1 VNYGGQNKMTLQNEI
16 AHAMLKVGAVEL
28 NPTDLFTW
36 ASGIKSPIYCD
47 TRLTISDPIIRKQLA
62 NGLAQNI
69 KEFFPGTEV
78 VAGTATAGIPHAAWV
93 SDILDLPM
101 VYVRS
106 KAKEHGRGNQI
117 EGKYAPGQKVVVVE
131 DIVSTGGSSITAV
144 EALRAAGC
152 EVLGVVC
159 VYTYNL
165 PKAEEAF
172 DAAGIKYVSLTNFD
186 YLVEAANESGAISQE
201 QIPFLKE
208 WHADLKAG
216 KLQK

>member
-1 VNYGGQNKMTLQNEI
+1 MTLQNEI

-47 TRLTISDPIIRKQLA
+47 TRLTISDPVIRKQLA

-69 KEFFPGTEV
+69 KEFFPETEV

-93 SDILDLPM
+93 SDILELPM

-152 EVLGVVC
+152 EVVGVVC

-165 PKAEEAF
+165 PKAEKAF
-172 DAAGIKYVSLTNFD
+172 DEIGVKYVSLTNFD
-186 YLVEAANESGAISQE
+186 YLVEAANESGAIQAD

-208 WHADLKAG
+208 WHAKLKAG
-216 KLQK
+216 EL

>member
-1 VNYGGQNKMTLQNEI
+1 MTLQNEI

-28 NPTDLFTW
+28 NPTELFTW

-47 TRLTISDPIIRKQLA
+47 TRLTISDPVIRKQLA
-62 NGLAQNI
+62 NGLASVI
-69 KEFFPGTEV
+69 KENFGATEI

-93 SDILDLPM
+93 SDILELPM

-117 EGKYAPGQKVVVVE
+117 EGKYATGQKVVVVE

-165 PKAEEAF
+165 PRAEQAF
-172 DAAGIKYVSLTNFD
+172 DEAGIQYVSLTNFD
-186 YLVEAANESGAISQE
+186 YLIEAANESGAIKE
-201 QIPFLKE
+201 EDIPFLKE
-208 WHADLKAG
+208 WHGKLKAG
-216 KLQK
+216 EL

>member
-1 VNYGGQNKMTLQNEI
+1 MSLQNEI

-36 ASGIKSPIYCD
+36 ASGIQSPIYCD
-47 TRLTISDPIIRKQLA
+47 TRLTISDPVIRKQLA
-62 NGLAQNI
+62 NGLSSLI
-69 KEFFPGTEV
+69 KDHFSDCEV

-93 SDILDLPM
+93 ADIMQLPM

-117 EGKYAPGQKVVVVE
+117 EGKYAKGQKVVVIE
-131 DIVSTGGSSITAV
+131 DIISTGGSSITAV
-144 EALRAAGC
+144 EALRNAGC

-165 PKAEEAF
+165 PKADQAF
-172 DAAGIKYVSLTNFD
+172 DEAGVKFVSLTNFD
-186 YLVEAANESGAISQE
+186 YLIDAAKEASVIQE
-201 QIPFLKE
+201 KDIPFLKN
-208 WHADLKAG
+208 WHQDLKTG
-216 KLQK
+216 KLR

>member
-1 VNYGGQNKMTLQNEI
+1 MTLQNEI

-47 TRLTISDPIIRKQLA
+47 TRLTISDPVIRKELA
-62 NGLAQNI
+62 NGLAAVI
-69 KEFFPGTEV
+69 KENFGATEI

-93 SDILDLPM
+93 SDILELPM

-117 EGKYAPGQKVVVVE
+117 EGKYAAGQKVVVVE

-165 PKAEEAF
+165 PRAEQAF
-172 DAAGIKYVSLTNFD
+172 DEAGIQYVSLTNFD
-186 YLVEAANESGAISQE
+186 YLIEAANESGAIKE
-201 QIPFLKE
+201 EDIPFLKE
-208 WHADLKAG
+208 WHGKLKAG
-216 KLQK
+216 EL

>member
-1 VNYGGQNKMTLQNEI
+1 MSLQKEI

-28 NPTDLFTW
+28 NPTELFTW

-47 TRLTISDPIIRKQLA
+47 TRLTISDSIIRKQIA
-62 NGLAQNI
+62 KGLAQNI
-69 KEFFPGTEV
+69 KEFFPDTDV

-93 SDILDLPM
+93 SDILELPM

-117 EGKYAPGQKVVVVE
+117 EGKIKAGQKVVVVE
-131 DIVSTGGSSITAV
+131 DIISTGGSSITAV

-152 EVLGVVC
+152 EVAGVVC

-165 PKAEEAF
+165 PRAEQAF
-172 DAAGIKYVSLTNFD
+172 EKTGVKYVSLTNFD
-186 YLVEAANESGAISQE
+186 YLVEAATESGAIKE
-201 QIPFLKE
+201 DNIPFLKE
-208 WHADLKAG
+208 WHAKLKAG
-216 KLQK
+216 EL

>member
-1 VNYGGQNKMTLQNEI
+1 MSLQNEI

-47 TRLTISDPIIRKQLA
+47 TRLTISDPVIRKQLA

-69 KEFFPGTEV
+69 KEFFPETEV
-78 VAGTATAGIPHAAWV
+78 IAGTATAGIPHAAWV
-93 SDILDLPM
+93 SDILELPM

-117 EGKYAPGQKVVVVE
+117 EGKYTAGQKVVVVE

-152 EVLGVVC
+152 EVVGVVC

-172 DAAGIKYVSLTNFD
+172 DAAGVKYVSLTNFD
-186 YLVEAANESGAISQE
+186 YLVEAANESGAISQD

-208 WHADLKAG
+208 WHAKLKAG
-216 KLQK
+216 EL

>member
-1 VNYGGQNKMTLQNEI
+1 MTLQKEI
-16 AHAMLKVGAVEL
+16 AKAMLQVGAVEL

-69 KEFFPGTEV
+69 KEFFPDTEV

-93 SDILDLPM
+93 ADLLELPM

-117 EGKYAPGQKVVVVE
+117 EGKISAGQKVVVVE

-152 EVLGVVC
+152 EVVGVVC

-165 PKAEEAF
+165 PRAEQAF
-172 DAAGIKYVSLTNFD
+172 DDAGVKYVSLTNFD
-186 YLVEAANESGAISQE
+186 YLIEAATETGAITE
-201 QIPFLKE
+201 ENIPFLKD
-208 WHADLKAG
+208 WHAKLKAG
-216 KLQK
+216 ELK

>member
-1 VNYGGQNKMTLQNEI
+1 MTLQNEI

-28 NPTDLFTW
+28 NPTELFTW

-47 TRLTISDPIIRKQLA
+47 TRLTISDPVIRKQLA
-62 NGLAQNI
+62 NGLAAII
-69 KEFFPGTEV
+69 KENFEGTEI

-117 EGKYAPGQKVVVVE
+117 EGKYAAGQKVIVVE

-165 PKAEEAF
+165 PRAEQAF
-172 DAAGIKYVSLTNFD
+172 DEAGIKYVSLTNFD
-186 YLVEAANESGAISQE
+186 YLIEAANESGAIKE
-201 QIPFLKE
+201 DDIPFLKD
-208 WHADLKAG
+208 WHAKLKAG
-216 KLQK
+216 EL

>member
-1 VNYGGQNKMTLQNEI
+1 MTLQNEI

-28 NPTDLFTW
+28 NPTELFTW
-36 ASGIKSPIYCD
+36 ASGIQSPIYCD
-47 TRLTISDPIIRKQLA
+47 TRLTISDPVIRKQLA
-62 NGLAQNI
+62 NGLASLI
-69 KEFFPGTEV
+69 KENFGATEI

-117 EGKYAPGQKVVVVE
+117 EGKYAAGQKVVVVE

-165 PKAEEAF
+165 PRAEQAF
-172 DAAGIKYVSLTNFD
+172 DQAGIQYVSLTNFD
-186 YLVEAANESGAISQE
+186 YLIEAANESGAIQE
-201 QIPFLKE
+201 EDIPFLKE
-208 WHADLKAG
+208 WHGKLKAG
-216 KLQK
+216 EL

>member
-1 VNYGGQNKMTLQNEI
+1 MTLQNEI

-28 NPTDLFTW
+28 NPTELFTW

-47 TRLTISDPIIRKQLA
+47 TRLTISDPVIRKQLA
-62 NGLAQNI
+62 NGLASVI
-69 KEFFPGTEV
+69 KENFGATEI

-93 SDILDLPM
+93 SDILELPM

-117 EGKYAPGQKVVVVE
+117 EGKYAAGQKVVVVE
-131 DIVSTGGSSITAV
+131 DIVSTGGSSITSV

-165 PKAEEAF
+165 PRAEQAF
-172 DAAGIKYVSLTNFD
+172 DEDGIQYVSLTNFD
-186 YLVEAANESGAISQE
+186 YLIEAANESGAIKE
-201 QIPFLKE
+201 EDIPFLKE
-208 WHADLKAG
+208 WHGKLKAG
-216 KLQK
+216 EL

>member
-1 VNYGGQNKMTLQNEI
+1 MTLQNEI

-28 NPTDLFTW
+28 NPTELFTW

-47 TRLTISDPIIRKQLA
+47 TRLTISDPVIRKQLA
-62 NGLAQNI
+62 NGLASLI
-69 KEFFPGTEV
+69 KENFGTTEI

-117 EGKYAPGQKVVVVE
+117 EGKYAAGQKVVVVE

-165 PKAEEAF
+165 PRAEQAF
-172 DAAGIKYVSLTNFD
+172 EEAGIKYVSLTNFD
-186 YLVEAANESGAISQE
+186 YLIEAANESGAIQE
-201 QIPFLKE
+201 GDIPFLKE
-208 WHADLKAG
+208 WHGKLKAG
-216 KLQK
+216 EL

>member
-1 VNYGGQNKMTLQNEI
+1 MTLQKEI

-28 NPTDLFTW
+28 NPTELFTW

-47 TRLTISDPIIRKQLA
+47 TRLTISDPAIRKQLA

-69 KEFFPGTEV
+69 QEFFPATEV

-93 SDILDLPM
+93 ADILELPM

-117 EGKYAPGQKVVVVE
+117 EGKYAPGQRVVVVE

-208 WHADLKAG
+208 WHGKLKAG
-216 KLQK
+216 TL

>member
-1 VNYGGQNKMTLQNEI
+1 MSLQNEI

-47 TRLTISDPIIRKQLA
+47 TRLTISDPVIRKQLA
-62 NGLAQNI
+62 NGLSSLIN
-69 KEFFPGTEV
+69 EHFSDCEV

-93 SDILDLPM
+93 ADIMQLPM

-117 EGKYAPGQKVVVVE
+117 EGKYAKGQKVVVIE
-131 DIVSTGGSSITAV
+131 DIISTGGSSITAV
-144 EALRAAGC
+144 EALRNAGC

-165 PKAEEAF
+165 PKADQVFDEAGVKF
-172 DAAGIKYVSLTNFD
+172 VSLTNFD
-186 YLVEAANESGAISQE
+186 YLIDAAKEATAIQE
-201 QIPFLKE
+201 DDIPFLKK
-208 WHADLKAG
+208 WHQDLKTG
-216 KLQK
+216 KLK

>member
-1 VNYGGQNKMTLQNEI
+1 MGGINMTLQNEI

-28 NPTDLFTW
+28 NPTELFTW

-47 TRLTISDPIIRKQLA
+47 TRLTISDPVIRKQLA
-62 NGLAQNI
+62 NGLASLI
-69 KEFFPGTEV
+69 KENFGATEI

-93 SDILDLPM
+93 SDILELPM

-117 EGKYAPGQKVVVVE
+117 EGKYAAGQKVVVVE

-165 PKAEEAF
+165 PRAEQAFEEA
-172 DAAGIKYVSLTNFD
+172 GIQYVSLTNFD
-186 YLVEAANESGAISQE
+186 YLIEAANESGAIKE
-201 QIPFLKE
+201 GDIPFLKE
-208 WHADLKAG
+208 WHGKLKAG
-216 KLQK
+216 EL

>member
-1 VNYGGQNKMTLQNEI
+1 MTLQNEI

-47 TRLTISDPIIRKQLA
+47 TRLTISDPVIRKQLA
-62 NGLAQNI
+62 NGLASVI
-69 KEFFPGTEV
+69 KEHFGSTEI

-93 SDILDLPM
+93 SDILELPM

-117 EGKYAPGQKVVVVE
+117 EGKYTAGQKVVVVE

-165 PKAEEAF
+165 PRAEQAF
-172 DAAGIKYVSLTNFD
+172 DEAGINYVSLTNFD
-186 YLVEAANESGAISQE
+186 FLIEAANESGAIKE
-201 QIPFLKE
+201 ADIPFLKE
-208 WHADLKAG
+208 WHAKLKAG
-216 KLQK
+216 EL

>member
-1 VNYGGQNKMTLQNEI
+1 MTLQNEI

-28 NPTDLFTW
+28 NPTELFTW

-47 TRLTISDPIIRKQLA
+47 TRLTISDPVIRKQLA
-62 NGLAQNI
+62 NGLASVI
-69 KEFFPGTEV
+69 KENFGVTEI

-93 SDILDLPM
+93 SDILELPM

-117 EGKYAPGQKVVVVE
+117 EGKYAAGQKVVVVE

-165 PKAEEAF
+165 PRAEQAF
-172 DAAGIKYVSLTNFD
+172 DEAGIQYVSLTNFD
-186 YLVEAANESGAISQE
+186 YLIEAANESGAIKE
-201 QIPFLKE
+201 EDIPFLKE
-208 WHADLKAG
+208 WHGKLKAG
-216 KLQK
+216 EL

>member
-1 VNYGGQNKMTLQNEI
+1 MTLQKEI
-16 AHAMLKVGAVEL
+16 AHAMLQVGAVEL
-28 NPTDLFTW
+28 NATNLFTW
-36 ASGIKSPIYCD
+36 ASGIQSPIYCD
-47 TRLTISDPIIRKQLA
+47 TRLTISDPTIRKQIA
-62 NGLAQNI
+62 NGLAANI
-69 KEFFPGTEV
+69 KEFFPEAEV

-93 SDILDLPM
+93 ADILQLPM

-117 EGKYAPGQKVVVVE
+117 EGKYAQGQKVVVVE

-165 PKAEEAF
+165 PKAEKAF
-172 DAAGIKYVSLTNFD
+172 DEIGVKYVSLTNFD
-186 YLVEAANESGAISQE
+186 YLVEAASESGTISE
-201 QIPFLKE
+201 DEIPFLKE
-208 WHADLKAG
+208 WHTKLKAG
-216 KLQK
+216 EL

>member
-1 VNYGGQNKMTLQNEI
+1 MTLQNEI

-28 NPTDLFTW
+28 NPTELFTW

-47 TRLTISDPIIRKQLA
+47 TRLTISDPVIRKQLA
-62 NGLAQNI
+62 NGLASLI
-69 KEFFPGTEV
+69 KENFGTTEI

-93 SDILDLPM
+93 SDILELPM

-117 EGKYAPGQKVVVVE
+117 EGKYASGQKVIVVE

-165 PKAEEAF
+165 PRAEQAF
-172 DAAGIKYVSLTNFD
+172 DEAGIKYVSLTNFD
-186 YLVEAANESGAISQE
+186 YLIEAANESGAIKE
-201 QIPFLKE
+201 EDIPFLKD
-208 WHADLKAG
+208 WHGKLKAG
-216 KLQK
+216 EL

>member
-1 VNYGGQNKMTLQNEI
+1 MSLQNEI

-28 NPTDLFTW
+28 NPTELFTW

-47 TRLTISDPIIRKQLA
+47 TRLTISDPVARKQLA
-62 NGLAQNI
+62 KGLASLIQENFADCGI
-69 KEFFPGTEV
+69 

-93 SDILDLPM
+93 ADILESPM

-106 KAKEHGRGNQI
+106 KAKAHGRGNQI
-117 EGKYAPGQKVVVVE
+117 EGKYKAGDRVVVVE

-165 PKAEEAF
+165 PKAEQAF
-172 DAAGIKYVSLTNFD
+172 ADAGVKYVSLTNFD
-186 YLVEAANESGAISQE
+186 YLIEAANESGTIQE
-201 QIPFLKE
+201 DQIPFLKN
-208 WHADLKAG
+208 WHKDLKEG
-216 KLQK
+216 NL

>member
-1 VNYGGQNKMTLQNEI
+1 MSLQKDI

-28 NPTDLFTW
+28 NPTELFTW

-47 TRLTISDPIIRKQLA
+47 TRLTISDPVIRKQLA

-69 KEFFPGTEV
+69 KEFFPETEV

-93 SDILDLPM
+93 SDILELPM

-152 EVLGVVC
+152 EVVGVVC

-165 PKAEEAF
+165 PKAEDAF
-172 DAAGIKYVSLTNFD
+172 AAADVKYVSLTNFD
-186 YLVEAANESGAISQE
+186 YLVEAATESGAVAAD
-201 QIPFLKE
+201 QIPFLKD
-208 WHADLKAG
+208 WHAKLKAG
-216 KLQK
+216 EL

>member
-1 VNYGGQNKMTLQNEI
+1 MTLQNEI

-28 NPTDLFTW
+28 NPTELFTW

-47 TRLTISDPIIRKQLA
+47 TRLTISDPVIRKQLA
-62 NGLAQNI
+62 NGLATVI
-69 KEFFPGTEV
+69 KENFGATEI

-117 EGKYAPGQKVVVVE
+117 EGKYAAGQKVIVVE

-165 PKAEEAF
+165 PRAEQAF
-172 DAAGIKYVSLTNFD
+172 DEAGIKYVSLTNFD
-186 YLVEAANESGAISQE
+186 YLIEAANESGAIKE
-201 QIPFLKE
+201 EDIPFLKD
-208 WHADLKAG
+208 WHAKLKAG
-216 KLQK
+216 EL

>member
-1 VNYGGQNKMTLQNEI
+1 MTLQNEI

-28 NPTDLFTW
+28 NPTELFTW

-47 TRLTISDPIIRKQLA
+47 TRLTISDPVIRKQLA
-62 NGLAQNI
+62 NGLASLI
-69 KEFFPGTEV
+69 KENFGPTEI

-117 EGKYAPGQKVVVVE
+117 EGKYVAGQKVVVVE

-165 PKAEEAF
+165 PRAEQAF
-172 DAAGIKYVSLTNFD
+172 EKAGIHYVSLTNFD
-186 YLVEAANESGAISQE
+186 YLIEAANESGAIQE
-201 QIPFLKE
+201 GDIPFLKD
-208 WHADLKAG
+208 WHGKLKAG
-216 KLQK
+216 EL

>member
-1 VNYGGQNKMTLQNEI
+1 MSLQNEI

-36 ASGIKSPIYCD
+36 ASGIQSPIYCD
-47 TRLTISDPIIRKQLA
+47 TRLTISDPVIRKQLA
-62 NGLAQNI
+62 NGLSSLI
-69 KEFFPGTEV
+69 KDHFSDCEV

-93 SDILDLPM
+93 ADIMQLPM

-117 EGKYAPGQKVVVVE
+117 EGKYAKGQKVVVIE
-131 DIVSTGGSSITAV
+131 DIISTGGSSITAV
-144 EALRAAGC
+144 EALRNAGC

-165 PKAEEAF
+165 PKA
-172 DAAGIKYVSLTNFD
+172 DPGV
-186 YLVEAANESGAISQE
+186 
-201 QIPFLKE
+201 
-208 WHADLKAG
+208 
-216 KLQK
+216 

>member
-1 VNYGGQNKMTLQNEI
+1 MSLQNEI

-47 TRLTISDPIIRKQLA
+47 TRLTISDPVIRKQLA

-69 KEFFPGTEV
+69 KEFFPETEV

-93 SDILDLPM
+93 SDILELPM

-117 EGKYAPGQKVVVVE
+117 EGKYTAGQKVVVVE

-152 EVLGVVC
+152 EVVGVVC

-172 DAAGIKYVSLTNFD
+172 DAAGVKYVSLTNFD
-186 YLVEAANESGAISQE
+186 YLVEAANESGAISQD

-216 KLQK
+216 NLQK

>member
-1 VNYGGQNKMTLQNEI
+1 MTLQNEI

-28 NPTDLFTW
+28 NPTELFTW

-47 TRLTISDPIIRKQLA
+47 TRLTISDPAIRKQLA
-62 NGLAQNI
+62 HGLASVI
-69 KEFFPGTEV
+69 KEHFGATEI

-117 EGKYAPGQKVVVVE
+117 EGKYAAGQKVVVVE

-144 EALRAAGC
+144 EALRTAGC

-165 PKAEEAF
+165 PRAEQAF
-172 DAAGIKYVSLTNFD
+172 DEAGIQYVSLTNFD
-186 YLVEAANESGAISQE
+186 YLIEAANESGAIKE
-201 QIPFLKE
+201 QDIPFLKD
-208 WHADLKAG
+208 WHAKLKAG
-216 KLQK
+216 EL

>member
-1 VNYGGQNKMTLQNEI
+1 MLLQKEI

-28 NPTDLFTW
+28 NPTELFTW

-47 TRLTISDPIIRKQLA
+47 TRLTISDPVIRKQLA

-69 KEFFPGTEV
+69 KEFFQETEV

-93 SDILDLPM
+93 SDILELPM

-117 EGKYAPGQKVVVVE
+117 EGKYSAGQKVVVVE

-152 EVLGVVC
+152 EVVGVVC

-165 PKAEEAF
+165 PKAEDAF
-172 DAAGIKYVSLTNFD
+172 AAAGVKYVSLTNFD
-186 YLVEAANESGAISQE
+186 YLVEAATESGAVAAD
-201 QIPFLKE
+201 QIPFLKD
-208 WHADLKAG
+208 WHAKLKAG
-216 KLQK
+216 EL

>member
-1 VNYGGQNKMTLQNEI
+1 MSLQKEI

-28 NPTDLFTW
+28 NPTELFTW

-47 TRLTISDPIIRKQLA
+47 TRLTISDPVIRKQLA

-69 KEFFPGTEV
+69 KQFFPETEV

-93 SDILDLPM
+93 SDILELPM

-117 EGKYAPGQKVVVVE
+117 EGKYSAGQKVVVVE

-152 EVLGVVC
+152 EVVGVVC

-165 PKAEEAF
+165 PKAEDAF
-172 DAAGIKYVSLTNFD
+172 AAAGVKYVSLTNFD
-186 YLVEAANESGAISQE
+186 YLVEAATESGTVAAD

-208 WHADLKAG
+208 WHAKLKAG
-216 KLQK
+216 EL

>member
-1 VNYGGQNKMTLQNEI
+1 MTLQNEI

-28 NPTDLFTW
+28 NPTELFTW
-36 ASGIKSPIYCD
+36 ASGIQSPIYCD

-62 NGLAQNI
+62 NGLASMM
-69 KEFFPGTEV
+69 KEHFEGTEI

-117 EGKYAPGQKVVVVE
+117 EGKYAAGQKVVVVE
-131 DIVSTGGSSITAV
+131 DIVSTGSSSITAV

-152 EVLGVVC
+152 DVLGVVC

-165 PKAEEAF
+165 PRAEQAFEEA
-172 DAAGIKYVSLTNFD
+172 GIPYVALTNFD
-186 YLVEAANESGAISQE
+186 YLIEAANESGAIQSDD
-201 QIPFLKE
+201 IPFLKD
-208 WHADLKAG
+208 WHAKLKAG
-216 KLQK
+216 VL

>member
-1 VNYGGQNKMTLQNEI
+1 MSLQNEI

-47 TRLTISDPIIRKQLA
+47 TRLTISDPVIRKQLA
-62 NGLAQNI
+62 NGLSSLINEHFSDCEI
-69 KEFFPGTEV
+69 

-93 SDILDLPM
+93 ADIMQLPM

-117 EGKYAPGQKVVVVE
+117 EGKYAKGQKVVVIE
-131 DIVSTGGSSITAV
+131 DIISTGGSSITAV
-144 EALRAAGC
+144 EALRNAGC

-165 PKAEEAF
+165 PKADQVFDEAGVKF
-172 DAAGIKYVSLTNFD
+172 VSLTNFD
-186 YLVEAANESGAISQE
+186 YLIDAAKEASAIQE
-201 QIPFLKE
+201 DDIPFLKK
-208 WHADLKAG
+208 WHQDLKTG
-216 KLQK
+216 KLK

>member
-1 VNYGGQNKMTLQNEI
+1 MSLQKEI

-28 NPTDLFTW
+28 NPNELFTW

-47 TRLTISDPIIRKQLA
+47 TRLTISDPEARKKIA
-62 NGLAQNI
+62 KGLSDNI
-69 KEFFPGTEV
+69 KEFFPETEV

-106 KAKEHGRGNQI
+106 KPKDHGRGNQI
-117 EGKYAPGQKVVVVE
+117 EGKITPGQKVVVVE
-131 DIVSTGGSSITAV
+131 DIISTGGSSITAV
-144 EALRAAGC
+144 EALRECGC

-165 PKAEEAF
+165 PRAEKAY
-172 DAAGIKYVSLTNFD
+172 DDIGVKYVSLTNFD
-186 YLVEAANESGAISQE
+186 YLIEAAIETGAIQDE
-201 QIPFLKE
+201 NIPFLKQ
-208 WHADLKAG
+208 WHEDLKAG
-216 KLQK
+216 KLK

>member
-1 VNYGGQNKMTLQNEI
+1 MTLQNEI

-28 NPTDLFTW
+28 NPTELFTW

-47 TRLTISDPIIRKQLA
+47 TRLTISDPVIRKQLA
-62 NGLAQNI
+62 NGLASII
-69 KEFFPGTEV
+69 KENFGTTEI

-93 SDILDLPM
+93 SDILELPM

-117 EGKYAPGQKVVVVE
+117 EGKYAAGQKVVVVE

-165 PKAEEAF
+165 PRAEQAF
-172 DAAGIKYVSLTNFD
+172 EEAGIKYVSLTNFD
-186 YLVEAANESGAISQE
+186 YLIEAANESGAIKE
-201 QIPFLKE
+201 EDIPFLKD
-208 WHADLKAG
+208 WHGKLKAG
-216 KLQK
+216 EL

>member
-1 VNYGGQNKMTLQNEI
+1 MSLQKQI
-16 AHAMLKVGAVEL
+16 AHAMLEVGAVEL

-47 TRLTISDPIIRKQLA
+47 TRLTISDPKIRKQLA

-69 KEFFPGTEV
+69 KEFFPETEV

-93 SDILDLPM
+93 SDILELPM

-117 EGKYAPGQKVVVVE
+117 EGKYAAGQKVVVVE
-131 DIVSTGGSSITAV
+131 DIVSTGGSSIVAV

-152 EVLGVVC
+152 DVLGVVC

-172 DAAGIKYVSLTNFD
+172 AKADVKYVSLTNFD
-186 YLVEAANESGAISQE
+186 YLVEAASESGAIEES
-201 QIPFLKE
+201 QIPFLKN

-216 KLQK
+216 NL